1 LIAFFDRVWYGR
13 SMRHDPDQMRKEGT
27 PEDTIEGMLA
37 SRKAVET
44 KYGKVNLASA
54 FRVAPR

>member
-1 LIAFFDRVWYGR
+1 
-13 SMRHDPDQMRKEGT
+13 MRHDPDQMRKEGT